1 MHEKQKSTMEQ
12 LLPLFMQTAVGIIIL
27 LIVWLVITNLPML
40 KEIAFPLEFTLTE
53 LLAAAVLSIIVSML
67 VSFGLRM
74 ELRLGYLVT
83 DFPQCGT
90 MVKQFVFLIAILIAY
105 FAFKPLAIPYMGD
118 LDWIYHLLF
127 LIFFLSI
134 LAILG
139 SSIYRNME
147 ELTEL
152 FTKTKY
158 RGPSP
163 SAALLC
169 GKCGE
174 KNAANTRFCSFCGEE
189 LPQPLKCGNCGVFL
203 KPGAKF
209 CAECGAVTDGTPAKG
224 KPVQDAPSCDS
235 CGTVLKPGG
244 KFCPG
249 CGAEVEKA
257 APVSQAENGNVEDEI
272 SATAA
277 PVCVSCKAEIKPGA
291 KFCPECG
298 AAQE

>member
-1 MHEKQKSTMEQ
+1 MQEKPKSTMEQ

-27 LIVWLVITNLPML
+27 LIVWLVIINLPML

-53 LLAAAVLSIIVSML
+53 LLAAAVLTIIVSML

-105 FAFKPLAIPYMGD
+105 FAFKPLATPYLSDMG
-118 LDWIYHLLF
+118 WIYHLLF
-127 LIFFLSI
+127 LILFLSV

-147 ELTEL
+147 EFTEL
-152 FTKTKY
+152 FTKTKH
-158 RGPSP
+158 RGPSS

-174 KNAANTRFCSFCGEE
+174 KTQPIRASVLFAAR
-189 LPQPLKCGNCGVFL
+189 
-203 KPGAKF
+203 
-209 CAECGAVTDGTPAKG
+209 
-224 KPVQDAPSCDS
+224 SC
-235 CGTVLKPGG
+235 PN
-244 KFCPG
+244 P
-249 CGAEVEKA
+249 
-257 APVSQAENGNVEDEI
+257 
-272 SATAA
+272 
-277 PVCVSCKAEIKPGA
+277 
-291 KFCPECG
+291 
-298 AAQE
+298 

>member
-1 MHEKQKSTMEQ
+1 MQEKPKSTMEQ

-27 LIVWLVITNLPML
+27 LIVWLVIINLPML

-53 LLAAAVLSIIVSML
+53 LLAAAVLTIIVSML

-105 FAFKPLAIPYMGD
+105 FAFKPLATPYLSDMG
-118 LDWIYHLLF
+118 WIYHLLF
-127 LIFFLSI
+127 LILFLSV

-147 ELTEL
+147 EFTEL
-152 FTKTKY
+152 FTKTKH
-158 RGPSP
+158 RGPSS